1 MLSAWHGIPNRF
13 IQPGP
18 VETHLRKDIFIV
30 VGQLCAGLEK
40 CACNMNGTTKN
51 VRATCTHIFCT
62 WDRHRAVHDERHDV
76 GPMLRQLGDE
86 VAAFRP
92 LVTSGNTPLDL
103 ATRLET
109 VFTAKLITWQPV
121 IPNAERPREQ
131 PLAFAP
137 GQIAAPFFSDLI
149 VLVGMD

>member
-109 VFTAKLITWQPV
+109 VFTAKLFTWQPV
-121 IPNAERPREQ
+121 IPNGRGSN
-131 PLAFAP
+131 PLHSRR
-137 GQIAAPFFSDLI
+137 GK
-149 VLVGMD
+149 